1 MIKSKRPKA
10 REDKPGDLPARK
22 RPGRKPTVSREAWI
36 AGAWDFLAEAGDEAL
51 RVEVLARRL
60 KITKG
65 SFYWHFADR
74 NALLAAVLE
83 MWERRESE
91 GLTAAL
97 HDAQHGAAEEKP
109 KPRLRALLA
118 WLAPRLSDE
127 AGLRLWARRD
137 SATAKVVATIDAQRL
152 SVLDKAFADTGLG
165 KKEAA
170 ARARLAYAL
179 LLTDPFLQ
187 TPGDAAEDAADRALK
202 LLVKG
207 K

>member
-1 MIKSKRPKA
+1 MSKSQDAHAPER
-10 REDKPGDLPARK
+10 R
-22 RPGRKPTVSREAWI
+22 RPGRKPTVSREAWLE
-36 AGAWDFLAEAGDEAL
+36 GAWKLLAEGGDEAL

-60 KITKG
+60 SITKG

-74 NALLAAVLE
+74 EALLQAVLDA
-83 MWERRESE
+83 WEKRESE
-91 GLTAAL
+91 GLTAQL
-97 HDAQHGAAEEKP
+97 HGGGEKQKP
-109 KPRLRALLA
+109 KAQLRALLA
-118 WLAPRLSDE
+118 WLAPRLGGE

-137 SATAKVVATIDAQRL
+137 KACAKVVATIDAQRL
-152 SVLDKAFADTGLG
+152 SVLEKAFAATGSGG
-165 KKEAA
+165 KGSGGKESA

-187 TPGDAAEDAADRALK
+187 TPGETAEAAEERALK

>member
-1 MIKSKRPKA
+1 MSKS
-10 REDKPGDLPARK
+10 EDLPAPQRK
-22 RPGRKPTVSREAWI
+22 RPGRKATVSKEAWLE
-36 AGAWDFLAEAGDEAL
+36 GAWALLAEAGDEAL

-60 KITKG
+60 SITKG

-74 NALLAAVLE
+74 EALLQGVLDA
-83 MWERRESE
+83 WEKRESE
-91 GLTAAL
+91 GLMAQL
-97 HDAQHGAAEEKP
+97 HGGGEKAKP
-109 KPRLRALLA
+109 KGQLRALLA
-118 WLAPRLSDE
+118 WLAPRLGGE

-137 SATAKVVATIDAQRL
+137 KACAKVVATIDAQRL
-152 SVLDKAFADTGLG
+152 SVLEKAFAASGTGA
-165 KKEAA
+165 KEAA

-187 TPGDAAEDAADRALK
+187 TPGEAAEAAEERALK

>member
-1 MIKSKRPKA
+1 MSKSPPPEGA
-10 REDKPGDLPARK
+10 EEPLTAPRK

-36 AGAWDFLAEAGDEAL
+36 AGAWAFLAEAGDEAL

-74 NALLAAVLE
+74 DALMKAVLD

-97 HDAQHGAAEEKP
+97 HGEGAEEGGKP
-109 KPRLRALLA
+109 KAKLRGLLS
-118 WLAPRLSDE
+118 WLAPRLGDE

-137 SATAKVVATIDAQRL
+137 KRTAKVVSTIDAQRL
-152 SVLDKAFADTGLG
+152 SVLERAFLESGAG

-170 ARARLAYAL
+170 ARGRLAYAL
-179 LLTDPFLQ
+179 LMTDPFLQ
-187 TPGDAAEDAADRALK
+187 TPGEAAENAADRALK

>member
-1 MIKSKRPKA
+1 MIKSQDADAPER
-10 REDKPGDLPARK
+10 R
-22 RPGRKPTVSREAWI
+22 RPGRKPTVSREAWLE
-36 AGAWDFLAEAGDEAL
+36 GAWALLADGGDEAL

-60 KITKG
+60 SITKG

-74 NALLAAVLE
+74 EALLQAVLDA
-83 MWERRESE
+83 WEKRESE
-91 GLTAAL
+91 GLTAQL
-97 HDAQHGAAEEKP
+97 HGGGEKLKP
-109 KPRLRALLA
+109 KAQLRALLA
-118 WLAPRLSDE
+118 WLAPRLGGE

-137 SATAKVVATIDAQRL
+137 RACAKVVATIDAQRL
-152 SVLDKAFADTGLG
+152 SVLEKAFAATGSGG
-165 KKEAA
+165 KESA

-187 TPGDAAEDAADRALK
+187 TPGETAEAAEESALK

>member
-1 MIKSKRPKA
+1 MSKS
-10 REDKPGDLPARK
+10 EDLPAPQRK
-22 RPGRKPTVSREAWI
+22 RPGRKATVSKEAWLE
-36 AGAWDFLAEAGDEAL
+36 GAWALLAEAGDEAL

-60 KITKG
+60 SITKG

-74 NALLAAVLE
+74 EALLQGVLDA
-83 MWERRESE
+83 WEKRESE
-91 GLTAAL
+91 GLMAQL
-97 HDAQHGAAEEKP
+97 HGGGEKAKP
-109 KPRLRALLA
+109 KGQLRALLA
-118 WLAPRLSDE
+118 WLAPRLGGE

-137 SATAKVVATIDAQRL
+137 KACAKVVATIDAQRL
-152 SVLDKAFADTGLG
+152 SVLEKTFAASGAG
-165 KKEAA
+165 AKEAA

-187 TPGDAAEDAADRALK
+187 TPGEAAEAAEERALK

>member
-1 MIKSKRPKA
+1 MSKS
-10 REDKPGDLPARK
+10 EDLPAPQRK
-22 RPGRKPTVSREAWI
+22 RPGRKATVSKEAWLE
-36 AGAWDFLAEAGDEAL
+36 GAWALLAEAGDEAL

-60 KITKG
+60 SITKG

-74 NALLAAVLE
+74 EALLQGVLDA
-83 MWERRESE
+83 WEKRESE
-91 GLTAAL
+91 GLMAQL
-97 HDAQHGAAEEKP
+97 HGGGEKAKP
-109 KPRLRALLA
+109 KGQLRALLA
-118 WLAPRLSDE
+118 WLAPRLGGE

-137 SATAKVVATIDAQRL
+137 KACAKVVATIDAQRL
-152 SVLDKAFADTGLG
+152 SVLEKAFAASGAG
-165 KKEAA
+165 AKEAA

-187 TPGDAAEDAADRALK
+187 TPGEAAEAAEERALK

>member
-1 MIKSKRPKA
+1 MTQAPPPQEA
-10 REDKPGDLPARK
+10 ETARK
-22 RPGRKPTVSREAWI
+22 RPGRKPLVSRDAWI
-36 AGAWDFLAEAGDEAL
+36 AGAWAFLAEAGDEAL

-74 NALLAAVLE
+74 EALMKAVLE

-97 HDAQHGAAEEKP
+97 HGGEADSGKP
-109 KPRLRALLA
+109 KAKLRGLLS
-118 WLAPRLSDE
+118 WLAPRLGGE

-137 SATAKVVATIDAQRL
+137 KRTAKVVATIDTQRL
-152 SVLDKAFADTGLG
+152 SVLERAFAESGAG

-179 LLTDPFLQ
+179 LMTDPFLQ
-187 TPGDAAEDAADRALK
+187 TPGEAAENAADRALK

>member
-1 MIKSKRPKA
+1 MIKSQDADTPER
-10 REDKPGDLPARK
+10 R
-22 RPGRKPTVSREAWI
+22 RPGRKPTVSREAWLE
-36 AGAWDFLAEAGDEAL
+36 GAWALLAEGGDEGL

-60 KITKG
+60 SITKG

-74 NALLAAVLE
+74 EALLQAVLDA
-83 MWERRESE
+83 WEKRESE
-91 GLTAAL
+91 GLTAQL
-97 HDAQHGAAEEKP
+97 HGGGEKQKP
-109 KPRLRALLA
+109 KAQLRALLA
-118 WLAPRLSDE
+118 WLAPRLGGE

-137 SATAKVVATIDAQRL
+137 KACAKVVATIDAQRL
-152 SVLDKAFADTGLG
+152 SVLEKAFAATGSGG
-165 KKEAA
+165 KGSGGKESA

-187 TPGDAAEDAADRALK
+187 TPGETAEAAEERALK

>member
-1 MIKSKRPKA
+1 MSDDA
-10 REDKPGDLPARK
+10 LPDQPPAARK
-22 RPGRKPTVSREAWI
+22 RPGRKPTVSREGWI
-36 AGAWDFLAEAGDEAL
+36 KGAWTLLAEAGDEAL

-74 NALLAAVLE
+74 EALLKAVLE
-83 MWERRESE
+83 RWERGESE
-91 GLTAAL
+91 GLTATL
-97 HDAQHGAAEEKP
+97 HGGDGKP
-109 KPRLRALLA
+109 KAQLRALLA
-118 WLAPRLSDE
+118 WLAPRLGDE

-137 SATAKVVATIDAQRL
+137 KRTAQRVATIDAQRL
-152 SVLDKAFADTGLG
+152 SVLEKAFAQTGSG
-165 KKEAA
+165 KKESA

-187 TPGDAAEDAADRALK
+187 TPGEAQEDAADRALK